1 MSSIKKTEVGA
12 SMGLDKIEAK
22 IAQELFQDTITLKNR
37 DFKIIPHIDG
47 KGETWVFRSDDTIT
61 AMTRRYEKDGIMKNG
76 LHSVVESFVIRKG
89 EVIFNG
95 RKL

>member
-22 IAQELFQDTITLKNR
+22 IAQELFQDTITFKNR